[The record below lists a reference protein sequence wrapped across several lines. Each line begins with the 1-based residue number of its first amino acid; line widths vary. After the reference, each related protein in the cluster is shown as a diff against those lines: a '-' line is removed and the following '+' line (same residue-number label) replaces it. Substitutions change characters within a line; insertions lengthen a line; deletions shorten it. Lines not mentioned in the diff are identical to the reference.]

1 MSVHIF
7 GIRHHGPGCARS
19 LRGALEELRPD
30 ILLVEG
36 PPDAEAALPLLM
48 HKKMDP
54 PVALLLYVPESP
66 SRAVYYPFTHFS
78 PEWQAL
84 RYALGRRIPA
94 RFMDLPQAVQLA
106 KEPPAPTP
114 DDAGEEEAPP
124 GDMPAAAD
132 SGHPHTH
139 ARMRKA
145 ARTARTTANPAVA
158 VEAPPRTHED
168 PLAMLAEA
176 AGYSDHEL
184 WWEREI
190 EQRRD
195 ATGL

>member
-54 PVALLLYVPESP
+54 PVALLLYVPEAP

-106 KEPPAPTP
+106 REPLDP
-114 DDAGEEEAPP
+114 DGGGAQEVPSN
-124 GDMPAAAD
+124 MPAAAA
-132 SGHPHTH
+132 SGQPHTG

-145 ARTARTTANPAVA
+145 AQMANPAVA
-158 VEAPPRTHED
+158 VEPPTDIHED
-168 PLAMLAEA
+168 PLA
-176 AGYSDHEL
+176 
-184 WWEREI
+184 R
-190 EQRRD
+190 
-195 ATGL
+195 